1 MIIALLFSTFIIS
14 FVVAT
19 IVVFFFRKPIDGIL
33 DRVIGEDI
41 GRAWARYLQFAI
53 YVVGIGSGAR
63 VWQIER
69 YISPQGPGAPVLELT
84 TDRWVLEL
92 YQTIIGTLG
101 GVAWLLL
108 VFFVFA
114 LIAFVIVRAMEA
126 RKPQA

>member
-69 YISPQGPGAPVLELT
+69 YISPQDPKAPVLELT